1 MNGWVHDYQVPV
13 QAHFYRLYTM
23 SSTLEVYSNNYITV
37 IRSMLQSYK
46 LIRSGQGA
54 VWPVDEERTL
64 LPVAVVLVECTGMMS
79 AFRELLVL

>member
-1 MNGWVHDYQVPV
+1 MTTR
-13 QAHFYRLYTM
+13 YRYKRIFIDYTM

-46 LIRSGQGA
+46 LIRSGQGG

-64 LPVAVVLVECTGMMS
+64 LPVAVVLVECNGMMS

>member
-1 MNGWVHDYQVPV
+1 MTTR
-13 QAHFYRLYTM
+13 YRYKRIFIDYTM

-64 LPVAVVLVECTGMMS
+64 LLVECTGMMS

>member
-37 IRSMLQSYK
+37 IRNGSMLQSYK

-64 LPVAVVLVECTGMMS
+64 LLLVECTGMMS